1 MGGLVR
7 EDETAL
13 LWDKLTFLAPFALL
27 TTRHA
32 APVGTVRSE
41 HREELTSV
49 LDELEL
55 LAATVCVPA
64 QASALLDRFD
74 NAPEGMRS
82 SMQRDAA
89 MRPPGGDRGHR
100 PRPAPPGRPLGH
112 PGTGAD
118 RAGDLGGE
126 GPRRLLNRAPAR
138 PSTRGG
144 PGRSGRGP
152 RWVGGA
158 RSAPGISCP
167 HGRSWKGT
175 GKGRAQRTGRP
186 ASFRALLTSPMRR
199 SPKWKTEAA
208 RTASAPA
215 STAGAKSVTR

>member
-55 LAATVCVPA
+55 LAATVGVPA

-89 MRPPGGDRGHR
+89 
-100 PRPAPPGRPLGH
+100 
-112 PGTGAD
+112 
-118 RAGDLGGE
+118 
-126 GPRRLLNRAPAR
+126 
-138 PSTRGG
+138 
-144 PGRSGRGP
+144 
-152 RWVGGA
+152 
-158 RSAPGISCP
+158 
-167 HGRSWKGT
+167 
-175 GKGRAQRTGRP
+175 
-186 ASFRALLTSPMRR
+186 
-199 SPKWKTEAA
+199 
-208 RTASAPA
+208 A
-215 STAGAKSVTR
+215 STARWRSRPSAAPCSARPTARAPRYRR